1 MSDHLPL
8 TPLAATG
15 IEGLDFALK
24 GGFARDHLYLVEGK
38 PGTGKTTIALSFLLE
53 GARRGERSLYLTLSE
68 TAEEL
73 RGAAKSHGWSLDPIE
88 IFELVP
94 HESLL
99 DENQQQSLLYSAD
112 LELGET
118 TNALIQQIDRV
129 RPHRVVLDSLSEIRL
144 LSQASLRY
152 RRQILAL
159 KHHLR
164 KFGTT
169 IMMLDDLSSDL
180 HDVTLHSIAQGVI
193 VLEEL
198 APLYGAERRRLR
210 IRKYRASTFRG
221 GYHDFA
227 IKTGGVE
234 VFPRLV
240 AADHRKVFTRDLV
253 TSGVP
258 ELDQL
263 FAGGLNKGTS
273 ALLLGPAGAGKTLIS
288 LQYIYAALQRGEKAA
303 AFLFDEEIQLL
314 LSRVRAIG
322 MEFEP
327 YVASGQLFLQQVDAA
342 ELSPGELAH
351 SVRAQVDD
359 GVSILSI
366 DSLNGYNLAMPQEQ
380 FLVLHLH
387 ELLSYLNRS
396 GVLTFM
402 TLAQHGMLDSLE
414 SPVDITYISDTVVL
428 LRFFES
434 EGRVRR
440 AISVV
445 KKRVGGHESTI
456 REFIIDR
463 DGLRL
468 SQPLSYFHGV
478 LRGVPNYTG
487 DGTSLMSER
496 RT

>member
-1 MSDHLPL
+1 MSDQEPL
-8 TPLAATG
+8 TPIATTG
-15 IEGLDFALK
+15 IAGLDFALQ
-24 GGFARDHLYLVEGK
+24 GGFARNHLYLVEGK
-38 PGTGKTTIALSFLLE
+38 PGTGKTTIALSFLRE
-53 GARRGERSLYLTLSE
+53 GDRRGERCLYLTLSE

-73 RGAAKSHGWSLDPIE
+73 RGGARSHGWDLGAIE

-129 RPHRVVLDSLSEIRL
+129 RPHRIVLDSLSEIRL

-159 KHHLR
+159 KHHLK

-180 HDVTLHSIAQGVI
+180 ADVTLHSIAQGVI

-210 IRKYRASTFRG
+210 VRKYRASTFRG

-227 IKTGGVE
+227 IKTGGIE

-240 AADHRKVFTRDLV
+240 AADHRKAFERALV

-263 FAGGLNKGTS
+263 FAGGLTRGTS
-273 ALLLGPAGAGKTLIS
+273 TLLLGPAGAGKTLIA
-288 LQYIYAALQRGEKAA
+288 LQHIHTALQRGESAA
-303 AFLFDEEIQLL
+303 AFLFDEESQLL
-314 LSRVRAIG
+314 LSRLKSVG
-322 MEFEP
+322 MDLEP
-327 YVASGQLFLQQVDAA
+327 YVASGQLTLQQVDAA
-342 ELSPGELAH
+342 ELSPGEFAH
-351 SVRAQVDD
+351 RVRAQVDR
-359 GVSILSI
+359 GVTLLTI
-366 DSLNGYNLAMPQEQ
+366 DSLNGYNLAMPHEQ
-380 FLVLHLH
+380 FLALHMH
-387 ELLSYLNRS
+387 ELLTYLNRT
-396 GVLTFM
+396 GVLTFL
-402 TLAQHGMLDSLE
+402 TLAQHGVLEGLE

-428 LRFFES
+428 LRFFEA

-445 KKRVGGHESTI
+445 KKRVGGHEDTI

-468 SQPLSYFHGV
+468 SQPLSYFQGI

-487 DGTSLMSER
+487 EGTSLMSER